1 MSDLKTTLPPSVA
14 AALDSVLEKDTSII
28 SPVEQAAAATV
39 TQSDGVKPVETKEEV
54 KPVETKTETKPV
66 ETKVETKTDEEPPEQ
81 LPNTGRQD
89 IWKTFREQYKT
100 TKAALKEREE
110 ALKEFEGTKK
120 ERDELKTQIEELRT
134 ENQELAKID
143 SMSKWERHPQG
154 GLKFQRERDAGVQ
167 SLKKLAE
174 VADIPAD
181 ELVSVLNKPIKE
193 RYTALDDL
201 ISSAPSSL
209 KTKIINAVD
218 AIEQIDENRQKELA
232 NTQETISKLTKDQER
247 ARQQYEEQEAKDR
260 AATFDRVL
268 SKLSKPLNLDDSLV
282 KESREFFMSNGD
294 TEKAAEVVLEAMA
307 GKRSRDA
314 QAKLEAELNELR
326 AEVEQ
331 YRSGSPSI
339 RSGGATE
346 SHQDKDLD
354 FVSAILKGARE
365 VKVI

>member
-1 MSDLKTTLPPSVA
+1 ML
-14 AALDSVLEKDTSII
+14 
-28 SPVEQAAAATV
+28 SPVQQVSTATV
-39 TQSDGVKPVETKEEV
+39 TQSDGVKPVETKTDEV
-54 KPVETKTETKPV
+54 KPVETKPV
-66 ETKVETKTDEEPPEQ
+66 ETKAEVKTEEEPPES
-81 LPNTGRQD
+81 LPNSGRQD

-134 ENQELAKID
+134 QNEELSKID
-143 SMSKWERHPQG
+143 SVSKWERHPQG
-154 GLKFQRERDAGVQ
+154 GLKFQRERDAGMS

-193 RYTALDDL
+193 RYAALDDL

-209 KTKIINAVD
+209 KTKIVNAVD

-247 ARQQYEEQEAKDR
+247 ARQQYEEQESKDR
-260 AATFDRVL
+260 ASVFEKVA
-268 SKLSKPLNLDDSLV
+268 SKLAKDLNLD
-282 KESREFFMSNGD
+282 ETATREAREFFLGND
-294 TEKAAEVVLEAMA
+294 NLEKAVEIVLEGKA
-307 GKRSRDA
+307 GKRSREA

-339 RSGGATE
+339 RSGGVTHSEA
-346 SHQDKDLD
+346 DKDLD
-354 FVSAILKGARE
+354 FVSAILKGAKE